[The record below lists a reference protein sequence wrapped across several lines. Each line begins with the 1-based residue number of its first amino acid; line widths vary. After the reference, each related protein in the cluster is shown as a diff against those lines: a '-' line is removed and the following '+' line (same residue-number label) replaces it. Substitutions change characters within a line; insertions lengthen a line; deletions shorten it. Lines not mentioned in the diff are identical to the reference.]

1 MKPDGPGEYWNNRY
15 ASIGSTHVSW
25 YEASPSMSL
34 ELFDRCGI
42 TAAASV
48 IDIGGGASSLVDSLV
63 ARGHQDVTVLDLS
76 SEALEEAR
84 RRTAG
89 RGTAVNWMVG
99 DVREFVPERQWN
111 VWHDRAAFHFLVD
124 PAERRRYA
132 RALARG
138 LADDGL
144 VIVATFAHDGPTQC
158 SGLPVERYDAER
170 LFNQLSAGVPLELVR
185 AERQVHITPSGSEQP
200 FTWIVGKRIAD
211 SGSRESERLSGPCG
225 GSA

>member
-1 MKPDGPGEYWNNRY
+1 MRPDAPGEYWNNRY

-25 YEASPSMSL
+25 YEASPIMSL

-42 TAAASV
+42 AAAASV
-48 IDIGGGASSLVDSLV
+48 IDVGGGASSLVDNLIE
-63 ARGHQDVTVLDLS
+63 RGYRDLSVLDLS

-89 RGTAVNWMVG
+89 LGTTVDWMVG
-99 DVREFVPERQWN
+99 DVREFVPERQWD

-124 PAERRRYA
+124 AAERRRYV
-132 RALARG
+132 RALAHG

-144 VIVATFAHDGPTQC
+144 VVVGTFAPDGPTQC

-170 LFNQLSAGVPLELVR
+170 LFDELSADVSLRLVL
-185 AERQVHITPSGSEQP
+185 AERQVHVTPSGSEQP
-200 FTWIVGKRIAD
+200 FSWIVAKRIAD
-211 SGSRESERLSGPCG
+211 SGPHRSQLRD
-225 GSA
+225 

>member
-1 MKPDGPGEYWNNRY
+1 MKADAPGEYWNNRY
-15 ASIGSTHVSW
+15 SSIGSTHVSW
-25 YEASPSMSL
+25 YEACPSTSL

-48 IDIGGGASSLVDSLV
+48 IDIGGGASSLVDNLV
-63 ARGHQDVTVLDLS
+63 ERGYRDLSVLDLS

-99 DVREFVPERQWN
+99 DVRAFVPERRWD

-124 PAERRRYA
+124 AAERRRYV

-170 LFNQLSAGVPLELVR
+170 LLDELSADVPLELVL

-200 FTWIVGKRIAD
+200 FTWIVAKRIAD
-211 SGSRESERLSGPCG
+211 GGSRDSERLRVRRAG
-225 GSA
+225 AA